1 MDHDLAATS
10 VLEDLPFGELK
21 RVLYERLHG
30 LASAGPPI
38 AARIGD
44 RPYFW
49 IRRQYR
55 IASNGLRDRISMAL
69 GEFLQRVV
77 DRQDWPD
84 FALGELLDLLQTAG
98 ERLIP
103 EIRELIDRESF
114 LQDAGTSKPAHAALL
129 KCLIALNHNGSV
141 EFWLKQHGLLGP
153 DFGALVFSGLTGHGL
168 DIAMSH
174 LHEFAGNLNA
184 RRQLLGF
191 LPVLVDRYGQEQ
203 VGAILRRQLPQLSSD
218 ARREFAE
225 ALVSWLGPMVIEK
238 DIPSSIFA
246 EELSRLG
253 GLAKV
258 DDSEDAQRLRQKWFG
273 EADRAYLPISSV
285 ASVIEGATGMMAYC
299 SLFVSG
305 CARNVLVWR
314 TFQRL
319 MKKAG
324 LIVQEQSQRRLQELT
339 DSDPWNDEPFRDW
352 LQGLFDEAQSNQPN
366 VAKPSDNAA
375 DSS

>member
-10 VLEDLPFGELK
+10 VLEDLPFDELK

-77 DRQDWPD
+77 ERQDWPD

-103 EIRELIDRESF
+103 EIRELVDRESF

-129 KCLIALNHNGSV
+129 KCLIALNRNGSV
-141 EFWLKQHGLLGP
+141 EFWLRQHGLLGP

-168 DIAMSH
+168 EIAMSH
-174 LHEFAGNLNA
+174 LHRFAVNLNA
-184 RRQLLGF
+184 RRQLRGF
-191 LPVLVDRYGQEQ
+191 LPVLVDRYGQGQ
-203 VGAILRRQLPQLSSD
+203 VTATLRQQLPQLNSD
-218 ARREFAE
+218 ARREFEE
-225 ALVSWLGPMVIEK
+225 ALVSWIGPAAIDE
-238 DIPSSIFA
+238 DIPSRIF
-246 EELSRLG
+246 EEERRRLG
-253 GLAKV
+253 GAVTV
-258 DDSEDAQRLRQKWFG
+258 DDSEDARRLRQELFG

-285 ASVIEGATGMMAYC
+285 ASVIEGVTGMMGYC

-319 MKKAG
+319 MNKAG
-324 LIVQEQSQRRLQELT
+324 LVVQEQSQPRLQELT
-339 DSDPWNDEPFRDW
+339 DSDPWKDEPFRNW
-352 LQGLFDEAQSNQPN
+352 LQGLFDEAESNQPN
-366 VAKPSDNAA
+366 VAKRSDNAA